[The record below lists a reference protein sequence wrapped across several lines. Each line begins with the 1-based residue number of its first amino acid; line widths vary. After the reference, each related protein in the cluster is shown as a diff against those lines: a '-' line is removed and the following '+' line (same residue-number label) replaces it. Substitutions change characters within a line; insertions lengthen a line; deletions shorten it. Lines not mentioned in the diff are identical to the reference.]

1 MKDNVI
7 VNLSN
12 RHIHLSQQDIE
23 TLFGKG
29 YQLKKVKDLLQPG
42 QFAAEE
48 CIKLV
53 GPKGEF
59 PKIRI
64 LGPARNQSQC
74 EIMYSDAFILGIEPP
89 PVRESGDLKD
99 SAPMTIIGPK
109 GKIELKEGLII
120 AKRHIHLDPKTAE
133 NMGLKDKQIVSI
145 EVGVDGRKTIYKD
158 VVIRIKDSF
167 LPECHLDFDEGSAA
181 SIKNGD
187 KIKIIK

>member
-1 MKDNVI
+1 MKDTVI
-7 VNLSN
+7 LNLSN
-12 RHIHLSQQDIE
+12 RHIHLSVQDLE

-29 YQLKKVKDLLQPG
+29 YQLKKMKDLLQPG

-59 PKIRI
+59 PKVRI
-64 LGPARNQSQC
+64 LGPTRDKTQC
-74 EIMYSDAFILGIEPP
+74 EIMYSDAFVLGIIPP
-89 PVRESGDLKD
+89 PVKESGDLNG
-99 SAPMTIIGPK
+99 SAPMTIVGPK
-109 GKIELKEGLII
+109 GTITLKEGLII

-133 NMGLKDKQIVSI
+133 AVGVKDKQIVSI
-145 EVGVDGRKTIYKD
+145 EAGIDGRKIIFKD
-158 VVIRIKDSF
+158 VVIRVKDSF

-187 KIKIIK
+187 YVKVIK